1 MRGIICQ
8 LQLQILLAS
17 TNFDAPCLLGEGTG
31 TAGIKIWVGLAQLIN
46 FIGKEKKHLFCLGT
60 LHVRRRYWNLR
71 RRVSLHYVSYNHTRN
86 SIPVNQFTPTADF
99 TSAQLSEGR
108 PQEVWSPNCVVLK
121 WFLFSTCVLN
131 KFRHGWTQVHSDG
144 YLCAHSW
151 AVCTPLPTWTCNAL
165 L

>member
-1 MRGIICQ
+1 MKSKS
-8 LQLQILLAS
+8 A
-17 TNFDAPCLLGEGTG
+17 
-31 TAGIKIWVGLAQLIN
+31 
-46 FIGKEKKHLFCLGT
+46 
-60 LHVRRRYWNLR
+60 LR
-71 RRVSLHYVSYNHTRN
+71 NSYNHTRN

-144 YLCAHSW
+144 YLSAHSW
-151 AVCTPLPTWTCNAL
+151 LYAPPCQNEHAMPCFRNDRPYLSRRKHFSSVKKPSKRLKGLTSLLPKKMLRGQWDAWEEWAL
-165 L
+165 AAQAWRFKFDP